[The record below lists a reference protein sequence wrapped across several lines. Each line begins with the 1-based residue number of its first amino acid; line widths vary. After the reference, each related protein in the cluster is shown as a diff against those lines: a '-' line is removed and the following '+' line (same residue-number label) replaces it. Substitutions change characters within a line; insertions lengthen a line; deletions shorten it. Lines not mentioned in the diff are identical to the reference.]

1 MTKPISSYPKREQAA
16 VISRRLA
23 SNSGGLG
30 YLAAKDAVD
39 PKLVAERSKKK
50 GIVVD
55 DE

>member
-1 MTKPISSYPKREQAA
+1 MTKPICSYPKCEWAA

-23 SNSGGLG
+23 GNSGGLG

-39 PKLVAERSKKK
+39 PKLVAKRSKN
-50 GIVVD
+50 

>member
-23 SNSGGLG
+23 GNFGGLG

-39 PKLVAERSKKK
+39 PKLMAKRPEK
-50 GIVVD
+50 
-55 DE
+55 EAPQE